1 MKANNPIFE
10 TLLKAGEIDKTV
22 HEPARLLILSIL
34 YVIDSVDFVFL
45 NKQTGLTRGNLSTHM
60 KKLEEAGYVLVEKE
74 FVEKKPVTLYSIT
87 DEGGEALRTYR
98 DLMQALLNELG

>member
-1 MKANNPIFE
+1 MKANNPIFK

-34 YVIDSVDFVFL
+34 YVIDCVDFVFL
-45 NKQTGLTRGNLSTHM
+45 IRQTGMTRGNLSTHM
-60 KKLEEAGYVLVEKE
+60 KKLEEAGFVLVEKE

-87 DEGGEALRTYR
+87 EDGSEALRTYR
-98 DLMQALLNELG
+98 DLMQSLLNELG